1 MNADQFEQTLLQF
14 LRRRPFE
21 PFVVELLDG
30 RVIEIPSP
38 TVVVGGAAATFI
50 SPDFDHTDF
59 YGKEVRAIRAAVREK
74 SA

>member
-1 MNADQFEQTLLQF
+1 MSADQFEQTLLPF

-30 RVIEIPSP
+30 RVIEIPAP
-38 TVVVGGAAATFI
+38 TVVVGGGAATFI
-50 SPDFDHTDF
+50 SPDFEHTDF
-59 YGKEVRAIRAAVREK
+59 YSKEVRAIRPAGTEK

>member
-30 RVIEIPSP
+30 RLIEITSP

-59 YGKEVRAIRAAVREK
+59 YGKEVRAIRAAVREG